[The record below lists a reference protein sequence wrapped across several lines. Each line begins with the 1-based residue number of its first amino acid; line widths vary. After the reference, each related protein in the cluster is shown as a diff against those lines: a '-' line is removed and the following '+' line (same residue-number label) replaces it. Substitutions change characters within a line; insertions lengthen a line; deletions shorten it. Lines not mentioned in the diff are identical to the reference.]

1 MKFGFLIDHR
11 KCIGCHACSVAC
23 KEEHQVPLGVYR
35 TWVKYVEK
43 GAFPHTQRHFTVLRC
58 NHCEQAPCVTIC
70 PVTALYKRQDGIV
83 DFDPEVCIGCKACM
97 QACPYD
103 ALYID
108 PNNNTAAKCNFCAH
122 RVENGLQPACEIVCP
137 TQAILSGDLDDSTSL
152 ISQLTTR
159 EPVRVRKPEKGTIP
173 QLFYIGADENS
184 LTPTAT
190 SQPQEFGMWSQVDRP
205 EITDTSL
212 PLPGLGSMLTWPSAS
227 FSLQDLVPKSPH
239 TVYDVAHAVPW
250 GRKVSL
256 YIWTKSIAAG
266 AFLLPWLGVG
276 LGLVPDSPL
285 LPNPLL
291 TWIAPILALT
301 FLAITAVLL
310 VVDLKHPERFYTIL
324 LRPQWRSWLTIGAY
338 ILTLYGALVGLSF
351 LAALF
356 GTTGLRHFLLW
367 PGGILAI
374 LAAIYTGFLFGQA
387 KGRDLWLSP
396 ALPVHLLVQALL
408 AGAASLAI
416 VGVVV
421 SSNLPTRALLHD
433 VLLWSLLANLFII
446 LVGELWMPH
455 GTQDAARAAK
465 LILHGPYSQH
475 FWGVVVGL
483 GHALPVLLLVLVPGV
498 PSGVSLLAGCC
509 ALVGLLV
516 FEHIWIIAGQAMPL
530 S

>member
-11 KCIGCHACSVAC
+11 RCIGCHACSVAC

-58 NHCEQAPCVTIC
+58 NHCERAPCVTIC
-70 PVTALYKRQDGIV
+70 PVTALYKRPDGIV

-122 RVENGLQPACEIVCP
+122 RVENGLQPSCEIVCP
-137 TQAILSGDLDDSTSL
+137 TQAIVSGDLDDPTSR

-159 EPVRVRKPEKGTIP
+159 EPVRVRKPDKGTIP
-173 QLFYIGADENS
+173 QLFYIDADENS
-184 LTPTAT
+184 LTPSAT
-190 SQPQEFGMWSQVDRP
+190 GQLREFGMWSQAATPQV
-205 EITDTSL
+205 TDTSL
-212 PLPGLGSMLTWPSAS
+212 PLPGLGSMVASPSAS
-227 FSLQDLVPKSPH
+227 FSLQDLVPKQPH
-239 TVYDVAHAVPW
+239 AVYDVAHAVPW

-266 AFLLPWLGVG
+266 AFLLASIGVA
-276 LGLVPDSPL
+276 LGLVPD
-285 LPNPLL
+285 NPLL
-291 TWIAPILALT
+291 TWVAPILALL
-301 FLAITAVLL
+301 FLILTAILL
-310 VVDLKHPERFYTIL
+310 VVDLKRPERFYTIL

-338 ILTLYGALVGLSF
+338 VLALYGGLLGLSF
-351 LAALF
+351 VAAAF
-356 GTTGLRHFLLW
+356 GATNLYHFLLW
-367 PGGILAI
+367 PGGLAAI
-374 LAAIYTGFLFGQA
+374 MAAIYTGFLFGQA

-416 VGVVV
+416 VGIVVK
-421 SSNLPTRALLHD
+421 SNPATKVLLHD

-446 LVGELWMPH
+446 LIGELWMPH
-455 GTQDAARAAK
+455 GTQDAGRAAR
-465 LILHGPYSQH
+465 LIIRGPFSKT
-475 FWGVVVGL
+475 FWGLVVGF
-483 GHALPVLLLVLVPGV
+483 GHVLPVLLLALVPGV
-498 PSGVSLLAGCC
+498 PIGISFVAGAC
-509 ALVGLLV
+509 ALIGLLV
-516 FEHIWIIAGQAMPL
+516 FEHIWLMAGQSVPL